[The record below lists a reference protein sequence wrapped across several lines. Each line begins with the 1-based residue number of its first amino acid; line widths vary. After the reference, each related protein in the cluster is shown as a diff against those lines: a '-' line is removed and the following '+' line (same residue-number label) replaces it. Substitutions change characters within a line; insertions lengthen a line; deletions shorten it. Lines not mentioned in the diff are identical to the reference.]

1 MECIALGM
9 VTLEEG
15 QEPVMQLTTLSA
27 DQVIPG
33 LLLKVTFLGEAE
45 TAVRLDINLGLLMEA
60 SHKWLLLGVFCL
72 FLNNTPLFDQT
83 PSPSETCDQN
93 LRDWITASYPAE
105 VFIVLLVLCVVFKF
119 LSWSFV
125 LWLVATNM
133 HLKLLR
139 EHNMPG
145 KLLWLL

>member
-60 SHKWLLLGVFCL
+60 SHK
-72 FLNNTPLFDQT
+72 
-83 PSPSETCDQN
+83 
-93 LRDWITASYPAE
+93 
-105 VFIVLLVLCVVFKF
+105 
-119 LSWSFV
+119 
-125 LWLVATNM
+125 
-133 HLKLLR
+133 
-139 EHNMPG
+139 
-145 KLLWLL
+145 